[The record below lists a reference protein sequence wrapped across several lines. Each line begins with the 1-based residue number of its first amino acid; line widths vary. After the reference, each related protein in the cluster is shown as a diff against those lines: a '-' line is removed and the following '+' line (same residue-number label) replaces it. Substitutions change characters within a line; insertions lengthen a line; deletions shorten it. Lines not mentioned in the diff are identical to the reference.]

1 MADLK
6 IRISTTFVLTRAL
19 LLDIVEY
26 AMIGTTSRQS
36 WLFYL
41 PLARQAALLKDDL
54 LEPVD
59 PLLDDPALV
68 ELVRQSLA
76 GRHPRST
83 RTGRPSIAP
92 TVCCAAV
99 WSST

>member
-1 MADLK
+1 MTCA
-6 IRISTTFVLTRAL
+6 F
-19 LLDIVEY
+19 LLDIIDY
-26 AMIGTTSRQS
+26 DMIGTTSRQS

-59 PLLDDPALV
+59 QLLDDPALV

-76 GRHPRST
+76 AAVRA
-83 RTGRPSIAP
+83 RPARDAPASPP

>member
-1 MADLK
+1 
-6 IRISTTFVLTRAL
+6 
-19 LLDIVEY
+19 
-26 AMIGTTSRQS
+26 MIGTTSRQS

-59 PLLDDPALV
+59 ALLDDPALV

-76 GRHPRST
+76 ARRPPPPH
-83 RTGRPSIAP
+83 RTPQYRPRPSAALLCGQAP
-92 TVCCAAV
+92 EGMELPGAGAGTTQQPGVPAV
-99 WSST
+99 HAL